1 MPCIRRAFARVCTL
15 VVLAAA
21 VACAG
26 SEGVGTETEPSG
38 SVLTVRLSPKADSLG
53 VGETRRFVAQVID
66 QAGIPRTATV
76 AWMSINNTIATV
88 SASGDVTALAPGL
101 VGIVATIGTSADT
114 ASLYI
119 REGQLVVEPNAIT
132 TAVGEELQLSASTR
146 AGVAASGASLTW
158 KSSDESVAV
167 VSSDGTL
174 TAVGAGDA
182 TLLATA
188 GTQTGSAVVS
198 VKARDVGS
206 LRVTPTT
213 STVYPNATTTLVAT
227 AYDDAGRVM
236 ALGSTTPRWSS
247 SNTAIAT
254 VSDDGVVT
262 GKARGSAIITARIS
276 SKAATA
282 TVNVLDEPVSSVAV
296 GLEVST
302 LEIGQT
308 TQASATLKDG
318 SGTTLTGRTVA
329 WQSSNPAISTVNS
342 SGTVTAVAR
351 GSATIS
357 AIADGKVGGAPLT
370 VAAKTVASVVVAPN
384 PASATVGQSAQLT
397 ATIKDAA
404 GVAMTGRTI
413 TWASNNVAVATVSTS
428 GLVTA
433 VSAGSATISATADG
447 VTGQASFATAAV
459 TAASVAITPNAP
471 SVQAGQYTE
480 LTATAYDAAGAAL
493 ANRVPTWSSSNPAI
507 ATVSGTGRLT
517 GVAAGT
523 ANITAT
529 VDGKSATVGVAVTAP
544 PPAAIASIAVVLH
557 NPTVTPGQTTW
568 AQAEARDA
576 SGKALTGKSVAWSS
590 AMPTLATVSQDGTV
604 TTISSGSVSIVATAE
619 GVTGAST
626 LIIGSAAPAAVA
638 TVSLSA
644 TSTSMFVGQSQLV
657 AVTLRDAAG
666 NTLSGRTIGFSSS
679 NLGVIT
685 VSPSGQVTAVGA
697 GSATVTATSEGKS
710 GAITLSV
717 TTAPVAV
724 VASVTVSGTASS
736 LDVGQTSQLSATA
749 RDAGGSILGGRT
761 VTWTSSAPSIASVS
775 ATGVVTANAAGTS
788 VINATVS
795 GVVGSLPM
803 TVNTPVVSPPPPPPT
818 GSSIATPPE
827 LPRATPSF
835 NIPAPTRIVN
845 VTAGMDLQAALD
857 NAQRG
862 DELRLSGT
870 FTGNFYVRSCGAG
883 WITVRGS
890 ASVPAVGTRVTPAM
904 AASYAKIVTN
914 NTEAALQ
921 TAGPACRWAFVGLE
935 IVGTLETTQ
944 YLAYG
949 IIRFGNGAGQSTTA
963 SIPTDFAL
971 THSYV
976 HGSLN
981 HNNTRCVVLNS
992 ANTMVRD
999 SWISECHARG
1009 SDSQAIEGWNG
1020 PGPFLIENN
1029 RLEGAGENIMFGGAD
1044 PSVPGLIPSDITIRR
1059 NHIIKPLTW
1068 RGGPWSIKNLLEL
1081 KNAQRVLIEAN
1092 VMENSWPA
1100 SQEGMAVVI
1109 KSATDA
1115 CQTCTWEGSTDVT
1128 LRWNEV
1134 KNAAV
1139 GLNLQAI
1146 DNSPGTTNTV
1156 RHVARVSVTNN
1167 AFTDI
1172 GAEGRAALMMF
1183 THDLSDVSIAN
1194 NTFLHHSSVGT
1205 SRGAAVIMDYG
1216 YGSARRMEWRG
1227 NLMMHGAYGVF
1238 YNGQIGSAAI
1248 QGMVGDGSY
1257 AFSSNNVVFGGEYA
1271 SKYPT
1276 GNTWLSS
1283 VPSSTLVGVDR
1294 SLLSSRI
1301 SGVVVS
1307 P

>member
-1 MPCIRRAFARVCTL
+1 
-15 VVLAAA
+15 
-21 VACAG
+21 
-26 SEGVGTETEPSG
+26 
-38 SVLTVRLSPKADSLG
+38 
-53 VGETRRFVAQVID
+53 
-66 QAGIPRTATV
+66 
-76 AWMSINNTIATV
+76 
-88 SASGDVTALAPGL
+88 
-101 VGIVATIGTSADT
+101 
-114 ASLYI
+114 
-119 REGQLVVEPNAIT
+119 
-132 TAVGEELQLSASTR
+132 
-146 AGVAASGASLTW
+146 
-158 KSSDESVAV
+158 
-167 VSSDGTL
+167 
-174 TAVGAGDA
+174 
-182 TLLATA
+182 
-188 GTQTGSAVVS
+188 
-198 VKARDVGS
+198 
-206 LRVTPTT
+206 
-213 STVYPNATTTLVAT
+213 VYPNATTTLAAT

-236 ALGSTTPRWSS
+236 ALGSITARWSS
-247 SNTAIAT
+247 SNTGIAT

-296 GLEVST
+296 GLEAST

-308 TQASATLKDG
+308 TQASVTLKDS

-370 VAAKTVASVVVAPN
+370 VAAKTVASVAVAPN

-413 TWASNNVAVATVSTS
+413 TWASNNVAVATVSAS

-471 SVQAGQYTE
+471 SVQAGQYTQ
-480 LTATAYDAAGAAL
+480 LTATAYDASGAAL
-493 ANRVPTWSSSNPAI
+493 ASRVPTWSSSNPAI
-507 ATVSGTGRLT
+507 ATISSTGRLT
-517 GVAAGT
+517 GVATGT

-529 VDGKSATVGVAVTAP
+529 VDGKSATVGVVVTAP

-576 SGKALTGKSVAWSS
+576 SGKVLTGKSVAWSS

-604 TTISSGSVSIVATAE
+604 TTISAGSVSIVATAE
-619 GVTGAST
+619 GVTGSST
-626 LIIGSAAPAAVA
+626 LIIGSATPASVA

-644 TSTSMFVGQSQLV
+644 TSTSMFVGQSQAV
-657 AVTLRDAAG
+657 TVTLRDAAG
-666 NTLSGRTIGFSSS
+666 NTLSGRTIGWSSS
-679 NLGVIT
+679 NLGAIT
-685 VSPSGQVTAVGA
+685 VSPSGQVTAAGVGT
-697 GSATVTATSEGKS
+697 ATVTATSEGKS
-710 GAITLSV
+710 GSISFTVS
-717 TTAPVAV
+717 TAPVTT
-724 VASVTVSGTASS
+724 VATVTVSGGNSIN
-736 LDVGQTSQLSATA
+736 VGQTAQLSATA
-749 RDAGGSILGGRT
+749 KDPSGVILSGRT
-761 VTWTSSAPSIASVS
+761 VTWTSSAPGIASVTS
-775 ATGVVTANAAGTS
+775 AGVVSALAAGS
-788 VINATVS
+788 AVINATIS

-803 TVNTPVVSPPPPPPT
+803 TIIAPVSSPPPDPAQT
-818 GSSIATPPE
+818 VATPAE

-870 FTGNFYVRSCGAG
+870 FTGNFTIRSCGAG
-883 WITVRGS
+883 WITVRG
-890 ASVPAVGTRVTPAM
+890 ATTLPPAGTRVTPAM
-904 AASYAKIVTN
+904 AASWGKIVTN
-914 NTEAALQ
+914 NTEAAIQ
-921 TAGPACRWAFVGLE
+921 TSGPACRWAFVGVE
-935 IVGTLETTQ
+935 IAGTLETTQ

-949 IIRFGNGAGQSTTA
+949 IVRFGMGSGQSTTA
-963 SIPTDFAL
+963 SIPTDFVL
-971 THSYV
+971 SQSYV
-976 HGSLN
+976 HGTPN

-992 ANTMVRD
+992 ANTVVRD

-1044 PSVPGLIPSDITIRR
+1044 PSVSGLVPCDITIRS
-1059 NHIIKPLTW
+1059 NHVMKPLTW

-1081 KNAQRVLIEAN
+1081 KNSCRVLIEQN
-1092 VMENSWPA
+1092 VFENSWPA
-1100 SQEGMAVVI
+1100 SQEGMAIVI
-1109 KSATDA
+1109 KSATDQ
-1115 CQTCTWEGSTDVT
+1115 CSTCTWEGSTDVT
-1128 LRWNEV
+1128 MRWNIV
-1134 KNAAV
+1134 RNAAV

-1146 DNSPGTTNTV
+1146 DLSPGQAYV
-1156 RHVARVSVTNN
+1156 SRRVSRVSVSNN
-1167 AFTDI
+1167 LFDQI

-1183 THDLSDVSIAN
+1183 THDLSDVSIQR
-1194 NTFLHHSSVGT
+1194 NTFLHHASVGT
-1205 SRGAAVIMDYG
+1205 SRGAAVIFDYG
-1216 YGSARRMEWRG
+1216 NGAARRMEWY
-1227 NLMMHGAYGVF
+1227 NNIVMHGAYGVF
-1238 YNGQIGSAAI
+1238 YNGLLGSAAM
-1248 QGMVGDGSY
+1248 QGMAGDGSWRFG
-1257 AFSSNNVVFGGEYA
+1257 ANTVVGGGEYA

-1276 GNTWLSS
+1276 GNSFTSS
-1283 VPSSTLVGVDR
+1283 VPSTTTQGVDQLELGR
-1294 SLLSSRI
+1294 RTA
-1301 SGVVVS
+1301 GVVS